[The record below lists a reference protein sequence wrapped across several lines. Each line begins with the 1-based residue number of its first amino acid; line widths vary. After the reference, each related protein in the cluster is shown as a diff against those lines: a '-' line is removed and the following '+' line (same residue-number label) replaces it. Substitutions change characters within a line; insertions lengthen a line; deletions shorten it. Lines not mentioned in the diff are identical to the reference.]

1 MSTLVDRC
9 KQAKATMHLSNQ
21 KLSEKSGVPLSTV
34 NNFFRSEKRSPS
46 IDTAGPI
53 CAVLGV
59 SMDDFF
65 GIQKDNPE
73 NHKADLSRQLSKLEA
88 EHKVDLVQN
97 ELLREIVDKQHH
109 GIRSRNHIITN
120 LIVALLLAI
129 IWIVHLD
136 LSCLDVGFWR
146 G

>member
-9 KQAKATMHLSNQ
+9 TQAKATMHLSNQ

-73 NHKADLSRQLSKLEA
+73 SHKADLSRQLSKLEEA
-88 EHKVDLVQN
+88 HKVDLVQH

-109 GIRSRNHIITN
+109 GIRSRNYIITN

-129 IWIVHLD
+129 LWILEG
-136 LSCLDVGFWR
+136 VGI
-146 G
+146 